1 MDRCCSRSETL
12 RAVISQMVAAND
24 SVPTVTPA
32 GKLSGRRHR
41 FGLAALALVLIVVT
55 FGIVLGGCR
64 PRGRTSSLSITV
76 AGSTSVQPFAE
87 MLAEEYAK
95 QYPNRP
101 AVNVQGGGSSA
112 GGRAV
117 LNGAAQIGM
126 LSRQPAEAEKEL
138 TDIPI
143 AHDALAVVVHPQNPI
158 SSLSSGQIRAI
169 FAGTVSH
176 WSALGGT
183 GGRIHVV
190 SREEGSGT
198 RTAFDDLIMGSTDV
212 AARAIVQDSNGA
224 VRETIAQDRNAI
236 GYISLGLVD
245 NRVTAV
251 EVDNVKP
258 TLANCRTGEYAL
270 IRPFLFLTRQKLDP
284 ASQAFIDFVL
294 SDHGQNLLAEEG
306 LVTGK

>member
-24 SVPTVTPA
+24 SVPTVTPPA

-55 FGIVLGGCR
+55 FGIVLGGRR

-126 LSRQPAEAEKEL
+126 LSDSRLSGKR
-138 TDIPI
+138 
-143 AHDALAVVVHPQNPI
+143 AH
-158 SSLSSGQIRAI
+158 
-169 FAGTVSH
+169 
-176 WSALGGT
+176 
-183 GGRIHVV
+183 
-190 SREEGSGT
+190 
-198 RTAFDDLIMGSTDV
+198 
-212 AARAIVQDSNGA
+212 
-224 VRETIAQDRNAI
+224 
-236 GYISLGLVD
+236 
-245 NRVTAV
+245 
-251 EVDNVKP
+251 
-258 TLANCRTGEYAL
+258 
-270 IRPFLFLTRQKLDP
+270 
-284 ASQAFIDFVL
+284 
-294 SDHGQNLLAEEG
+294 
-306 LVTGK
+306 

>member
-1 MDRCCSRSETL
+1 M
-12 RAVISQMVAAND
+12 
-24 SVPTVTPA
+24 
-32 GKLSGRRHR
+32 LS
-41 FGLAALALVLIVVT
+41 
-55 FGIVLGGCR
+55 
-64 PRGRTSSLSITV
+64 SI
-76 AGSTSVQPFAE
+76 
-87 MLAEEYAK
+87 
-95 QYPNRP
+95 PNRP
-101 AVNVQGGGSSA
+101 AVNIQGGGSSA

-117 LNGAAQIGM
+117 LTGAAEIGM

-138 TDIPI
+138 TDITI
-143 AHDALAVVVHPQNPI
+143 AHDALAVVVHPAKPV
-158 SSLSSGQIRAI
+158 SSLSSEPNPGHFRRPR
-169 FAGTVSH
+169 VH
-176 WSALGGT
+176 WSGPVVRNRRT
-183 GGRIHVV
+183 YHVV

-198 RTAFDDLIMGSTDV
+198 RTAFDELIMGSTDV

-245 NRVTAV
+245 NRVTAI

-294 SDHGQNLLAEEG
+294 SDHGQNLLLAEEG